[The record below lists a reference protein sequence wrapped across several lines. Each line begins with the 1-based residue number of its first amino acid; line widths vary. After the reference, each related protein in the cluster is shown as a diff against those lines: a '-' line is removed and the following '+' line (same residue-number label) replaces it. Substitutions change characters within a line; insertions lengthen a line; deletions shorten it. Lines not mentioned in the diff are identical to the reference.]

1 MTIKSLLT
9 IVLIFSTLSGLRA
22 QEAYPSLAADTLRHP
37 WLNPSL
43 NMLQFYKRE
52 AVESFYK
59 ALVKAPE
66 KRLSIVHL
74 GDSHLQNDVLP
85 GQIRQRFQEDEGDG
99 GRGLMF
105 AFSTAKTYS
114 SVDYNTYHTGIWQ
127 AARSITTKPQ
137 VPLGVRGMSCRTNQA
152 GASLRFEMKVAVPES
167 HTILKIFCKKAP
179 TAFDIS
185 VEIDGQAPIVLRADS
200 SSAES
205 SYLWTIIPPLQK
217 NIVLRT
223 AKRYASQN
231 EFEFYGMSLESS
243 RGGGVI
249 FHNAGVGAA
258 RYHSVLYQQH
268 FAKQLPALEPNLV
281 IVDFGTNDYLYY
293 DRLEPEL
300 EGEIRQVIATIRK
313 ASPKAAILLT
323 TVQDLYWK
331 GKNVQSGAAFAALIH
346 EIAADTDC
354 AVYDWHWVSGG
365 QSTMQQWVQAK
376 LAQKDMIH
384 LLYSGS
390 RLKGDLMYEAIRNT
404 GKWLADYPD
413 STRLLLPLEQAKAN
427 QAKFQKLNNPF
438 VKTNTQKNTLP
449 KEEKPAKEEKASSK
463 PEEKKEDKAP
473 AEAGADGIIRH
484 LIEDGDTLYS
494 LARRYGVTVEQLR
507 KWNKL
512 RGNLIVT
519 GQTLLVYPKQ

>member
-1 MTIKSLLT
+1 MTAKSLLT
-9 IVLIFSTLSGLRA
+9 IVLVFSALVGLRA
-22 QEAYPSLAADTLRHP
+22 QEAYPSLAADTLRYP

-43 NMLQFYKRE
+43 NMLQFYNRE
-52 AVESFYK
+52 AVGAFYK
-59 ALVKAPE
+59 ALAKAPE

-127 AARSITTKPQ
+127 AARSITTRPQ

-152 GASLRFEMKVAVPES
+152 GASLRFEMKVPVPES

-179 TAFDIS
+179 GSFDIS
-185 VEIDGQAPIVLRADS
+185 IEIDGQAPIVLKTDS

-205 SYLWTIIPPLQK
+205 PYVWTIIPPIEK

-223 AKRYASQN
+223 AKRYASQS

-258 RYHSVLYQQH
+258 RSHSVLYQQH

-323 TVQDLYWK
+323 TAQDLYWK
-331 GKNVQSGAAFAALIH
+331 GKNVQSGAAFAELIH
-346 EIAADTDC
+346 KIAADTDC
-354 AVYDWHWVSGG
+354 GVYDWHWISGG

-384 LLYSGS
+384 LLYAGS
-390 RLKGDLMYEAIRNT
+390 RLKGDLMYEAIRHT
-404 GKWLADYPD
+404 EKWLAENPD
-413 STRLLLPLEQAKAN
+413 GASLILQMEQAKAN
-427 QAKFQKLNNPF
+427 QAKFQQINSPQAKANI
-438 VKTNTQKNTLP
+438 QKNTP
-449 KEEKPAKEEKASSK
+449 PKEEKASPK
-463 PEEKKEDKAP
+463 PETTKEEKAP
-473 AEAGADGIIRH
+473 AQAGADGIIRH
-484 LIEDGDTLYS
+484 LIEDGDTLFS

-507 KWNKL
+507 QWNKL
-512 RGNLIVT
+512 RGNLIVA
-519 GQTLLVYPKQ
+519 GQTLLVYPKP